1 MPTAQQLTTILNA
14 ALQKLW
20 VNEVSL
26 FVDTNGKPRTI
37 HERTIVAKLHHYLYC
52 ESQKYLAHIDNKL
65 TWDFEYNRQNGT
77 ESKIVFNNRS
87 EPRRIVPDLI
97 LHERNSGNNYC
108 VIEVKYSVNTNVED
122 EYQKDYNSL
131 IDIIR
136 THNYQYAI
144 SVIISDKDAY
154 LTWILDKKI
163 KQPVTIYINKSGASS
178 SEARSSSYGE
188 HIIYYTDKLP
198 QCAKNALNTLT
209 SNNDESN
216 D

>member
-1 MPTAQQLTTILNA
+1 MPTAQQLTQILNA

-20 VNEVSL
+20 CNERDL
-26 FVDTNGKPRTI
+26 FTDGTEEVRSM
-37 HERTIVAKLHHYLYC
+37 HERNIVAYLFHYLQAQNR
-52 ESQKYLAHIDNKL
+52 SKRKK
-65 TWDFEYNRQNGT
+65 WDVEYNRQNGT
-77 ESKIVFNNRS
+77 ESKIVFNNRN

-136 THNYQYAI
+136 THNYKYAI

-154 LTWILDKKI
+154 LTWILGKEI

-198 QCAKNALNTLT
+198 QCAKDALNTLT